1 VPLVHV
7 RVRAVPVS
15 GGHGRRERPEP
26 PEPLPVPTIDAHT
39 HLDACGCASAA
50 DVAAAM
56 DRAAAVGVVR
66 VVTVA
71 DDLDAARWAVR
82 AAHWDDRVVAAVA
95 LHPTRTAAV
104 TEADLAEIE
113 RLAGDPRVV
122 AVGETGL
129 DYYWDHS
136 PPHAQ
141 QEAFRWHID
150 LAKRLGKPLMIHDRD
165 AHEDVLR
172 ILRTEGPPADVV
184 LHCFSGDAAMACECA
199 DAGYRMSFAGPVTFR
214 NARALQEA
222 ALVVPEDLLLVET
235 DAPYLTP
242 HPHRGRAN
250 EPYCLPWTVRGLAR
264 LRSVPDEVLA
274 AAVRRN
280 AERLFRIGELPP
292 VAQGDAP
299 GAESARSA

>member
-1 VPLVHV
+1 MS
-7 RVRAVPVS
+7 AA
-15 GGHGRRERPEP
+15 HGRRARPEP

-39 HLDACGCASAA
+39 HLDACGCESAA

-71 DDLDAARWAVR
+71 DDVAAARWAVR

-95 LHPTRTAAV
+95 LHPTRTADAG
-104 TEADLAEIE
+104 EAELAEIE
-113 RLAGDPRVV
+113 RLATDPRVV

-136 PPHAQ
+136 SPERQ
-141 QEAFRWHID
+141 QAAFRRHID

-165 AHEDVLR
+165 AHDDVLR
-172 ILRTEGPPADVV
+172 ILREEGPPADVV
-184 LHCFSGDAAMACECA
+184 LHCFSGDAAMARECA
-199 DAGYRMSFAGPVTFR
+199 EAGYRMSFAGPVTFR
-214 NARALQEA
+214 NARALREA
-222 ALVVPEDLLLVET
+222 AVVVPDDLLLVET

-250 EPYCLPWTVRGLAR
+250 EPYCLPWTVRGLAA
-264 LRSVPDEVLA
+264 LRSVCDGELA
-274 AAVRRN
+274 ADVRRN
-280 AERLFRIGELPP
+280 AERLFRIAELPP
-292 VAQGDAP
+292 VAQSDAP
-299 GAESARSA
+299 GAESARSP